1 MFKIGDRVT
10 VIDQPSIIGTI
21 IRYDS
26 GNKVVIR
33 DEDDSWAEEGE
44 DPTLV
49 FRQSELTQDGLI
61 GDKDDDDT
69 AGMLEGLING

>member
-1 MFKIGDRVT
+1 MFKIGDRVK
-10 VIDQPSIIGTI
+10 VIDQPDIIGTI

-33 DEDDSWAEEGE
+33 DEDNSWAEEGE

-49 FRQSELTQDGLI
+49 FRQSELTQDGLVE
-61 GDKDDDDT
+61 DKDDDDT